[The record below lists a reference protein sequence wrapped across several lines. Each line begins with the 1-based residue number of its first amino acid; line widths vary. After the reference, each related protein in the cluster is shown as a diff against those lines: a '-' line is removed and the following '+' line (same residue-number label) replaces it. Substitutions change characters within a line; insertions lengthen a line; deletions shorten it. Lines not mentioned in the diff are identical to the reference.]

1 MKQDI
6 GTGGVLIDPAI
17 LQDRLA
23 AVAREPALDAA
34 GRQAAALDLLKQA
47 DRDGLDE
54 AAARLADGAP
64 GLGVAQSICAL
75 RDAVIGAA
83 FDFVI
88 DCLHPR
94 ARGKLALAAVGGYGR
109 GTLAHHSDIDLLFLV
124 PPKAPG
130 AVLRAVEAVLYLLW
144 DMGLKVGHA
153 TRTVD
158 EGIELARA
166 DMTIR
171 TTLLEMR
178 CIAGELTLYTE
189 LSSRYWEEVAEG
201 TGAEFVAAKL
211 DERDLRHVR
220 TGQSRYLVEPNVKDG
235 KGGFRDLHTLYWI
248 AKYVYRAENAS
259 ALVDLDVLSPQ
270 EFRTFQRAEAFLWDV
285 RCHLHAYTGRAE
297 DRLTFD
303 LQPEIARRLGYAD
316 RGAVKGVE
324 AFMKNYFL
332 VARDVGVLT
341 RIIAAALELER
352 RKSVPGRWRV
362 FGPSEATFGSTPGF
376 VVHHGR
382 LSIEHD
388 RVLSDDP
395 VNVLRLVWLADRE
408 GLYINP
414 NAYRL
419 AIEASARIG
428 DDVRNDPEANRLF
441 LEVLTSRND
450 PERSLRRL
458 NEMGALGLFIPEFA
472 GVVGRMQFNM
482 YHHYTVDEHL
492 IRAVGHLSRFEKGA
506 LRTSFPVADT
516 IARGLRAR
524 KPLYLAA
531 LFHDAA
537 KGRPGDHWIVG
548 EQIMRELGPRLG
560 LTAAE
565 TGLAAWLIRHHMI
578 MSDTAQRRD
587 IYDER
592 TSRQF
597 AEIVQ
602 TPARLRLLLLLT
614 VTDMHAVGPGIW
626 TDWKRQLLQN
636 LYEETL
642 PLLGGEHAAPARAA
656 RVAKVKDR
664 VAARLGGWAA
674 AERDPV
680 MQRFGDAYWF
690 SLDEDTLVR
699 NAALVRAADAEIV
712 SGGLP
717 VLTEVRQPEDRPLMQ
732 VTVVTRDRRGL
743 FADLT
748 GALAGTGAAIM
759 DAKVFTAPDGLVLD
773 VFWVSGLDAAV
784 DGARLKARLLAA
796 VREGKAFTPAR
807 PPPMMGRRLKAF
819 TVPPEVS
826 VDNEASAVFT
836 VIEVAGR
843 DRPGLLHDLSAAL
856 RDLKL
861 SIGSA
866 HVATYGERAV
876 DVFYVK
882 GPAGLK
888 VTGEARI
895 AEIEQRLEEVLEG

>member
-6 GTGGVLIDPAI
+6 APGGVLIDLAI
-17 LQDRLA
+17 LRDRLA
-23 AVAREPALDAA
+23 ALSRDPALSTA
-34 GRQAAALDLLKQA
+34 GRRAAALDLLKEA
-47 DRDGLDE
+47 DRDGTAE
-54 AAARLADGAP
+54 AAALLAAGTP
-64 GLGVAQSICAL
+64 GLAVAQSLCAL
-75 RDAVIGAA
+75 RDAVIGTA

-88 DCLHPR
+88 GQLHPE
-94 ARGKLALAAVGGYGR
+94 ADGQIALAAVGGYGR
-109 GTLAHHSDIDLLFLV
+109 GTLAHYSDIDLLFLA
-124 PPKAPG
+124 PPEAPKS
-130 AVLRAVEAVLYLLW
+130 ALRAVEAVLYLLW

-178 CIAGELTLYTE
+178 CIAGNSALCAELE
-189 LSSRYWEEVAEG
+189 RRYWDEIAAG
-201 TGAEFVAAKL
+201 TNAEFVAAKL
-211 DERDLRHVR
+211 DERDTRHER
-220 TGQSRYLVEPNVKDG
+220 MGQSRYLVEPNVKDG
-235 KGGFRDLHTLYWI
+235 KGGFRDLHTLFWI
-248 AKYVYRAENAS
+248 ARYVYRAENAS
-259 ALVDLDVLSPQ
+259 ALVDLGVLSPQ

-285 RCHLHAYTGRAE
+285 RCHLHAFTGRAE
-297 DRLTFD
+297 ERLTFD
-303 LQPEIARRLGYAD
+303 IQPEIARRLGYAD

-341 RIIAAALELER
+341 RIIAAALELEK

-362 FGPSEATFGSTPGF
+362 FGPSEATFPDLPGF
-376 VVHHGR
+376 VIHNGR
-382 LSIEHD
+382 LSVAND
-388 RVLSDDP
+388 RVLSGDP

-419 AIEASARIG
+419 ALEASARIG
-428 DDVRNDPEANRLF
+428 ERERHDPEANRLF
-441 LEVLTSRND
+441 LDILTSGND
-450 PERSLRRL
+450 PERGMRRL
-458 NEMGALGLFIPEFA
+458 NEMGVLGLFIPEFA
-472 GVVGRMQFNM
+472 GIVARMQFNM

-492 IRAVGHLSRFEKGA
+492 IRAVGYLSRFEKGA
-506 LRTSFPVADT
+506 LRESFPLADG
-516 IARGLRAR
+516 IAKSLRAR

-531 LFHDAA
+531 LLHDVA
-537 KGRPGDHWIVG
+537 KGRKGDHWVLG
-548 EQIMRELGPRLG
+548 EQIVQGLGPRLG
-560 LTAAE
+560 LSPTE
-565 TGLAAWLIRHHMI
+565 TGLAAWLVRHHMV

-587 IYDER
+587 VYDEH

-602 TPARLRLLLLLT
+602 TPVRLRLLLLLT

-626 TDWKRQLLQN
+626 TIWKKQLLQN

-642 PLLGGEHAAPARAA
+642 PRLGGEHAAPARAA
-656 RVAKVKDR
+656 RVAQVKAH
-664 VAARLGGWAA
+664 VAGRLGGWAPSD
-674 AERDPV
+674 RVPV
-680 MQRFGDAYWF
+680 LQRFGDAYWF
-690 SLDEDTLVR
+690 ALDEDTLVR
-699 NAALVRAADAEIV
+699 NAALVRAADAKIAA
-712 SGGLP
+712 GGVP
-717 VLTEVRQPEDRPLMQ
+717 VLTEIRQPDDRPLTQ
-732 VTVVTRDRRGL
+732 ITVVTRDRRRL

-748 GALAGTGAAIM
+748 GALAGCGAAIM

-773 VFWVSGLDAAV
+773 VFWVSGLDAAA
-784 DGARLKARLLAA
+784 DGPRLRSRLLAA
-796 VREGKAFTPAR
+796 VREGRTFKPAG
-807 PPPMMGRRLKAF
+807 PPPMMKRRLKAF

-882 GPAGLK
+882 DSAGLK
-888 VTGEARI
+888 VTAVARI
-895 AEIEQRLEEVLEG
+895 TEIERRLEEVLEG